1 MLDARRLLT
10 FRAVAQ
16 HGSFSRAAEALALSQ
31 PAVSQQVAALERELG
46 TALLVRGRGGTLPTD
61 AGRLLLE
68 HADAVAARL
77 DLADVQMGELVAGA
91 RRTLRLGAF
100 PSALAAVV
108 PAAIAALRAQE
119 PELEVAVE
127 EGALAGIADGV
138 RTGRLDIAV
147 GFQDAAAPR
156 RDHGGLRR
164 EELAEEPMLAVVGAG
179 HRLAGRARIALE
191 ELRDDPWMAPSPD
204 GLVVGACRAAGFEPR
219 LVLVIRDPLA
229 VRAIA
234 AAGMAVTLTP
244 RLLARLN
251 LPGVANV
258 PLAGGAPRR
267 QLYALLPPAGAHER
281 ALAMVEALRAACL
294 SDAPPAA

>member
-1 MLDARRLLT
+1 MLDARRLIT
-10 FRAVAQ
+10 FRAVAH

-46 TALLVRGRGGTLPTD
+46 TELLLRGRGGTVPTD

-77 DLADVQMGELVAGA
+77 DLADVQMGELVAAA

-100 PSALAAVV
+100 PSVLAAVV
-108 PAAIAALRAQE
+108 PAAITALRAAQ
-119 PELEVAVE
+119 PDLEVAVE
-127 EGALAGIADGV
+127 EGTLAGIAEGV
-138 RTGRLDIAV
+138 RSGRLDIAI
-147 GFQDAAAPR
+147 GFQDAAAPP

-179 HRLAGRARIALE
+179 HRLAGRDRIALE

-219 LVLVIRDPLA
+219 LVLVVRDPLA

-244 RLLARLN
+244 QLLARLR

-258 PLAGGAPRR
+258 PLSGPAPRR
-267 QLYALLPPAGAHER
+267 QLYALLPPAGVHAQ

>member
-10 FRAVAQ
+10 FRAVA
-16 HGSFSRAAEALALSQ
+16 HEGSFSRAADALALSQ

-46 TALLVRGRGGTLPTD
+46 TALLVRGRGGTLPTE

-77 DLADVQMGELVAGA
+77 DLAGTQLGALVAGE

-108 PAAIAALRAQE
+108 PEAIAALRAAQ
-119 PELEVAVE
+119 PDLEVAVE
-127 EGALAGIADGV
+127 EGTLAATAEGV
-138 RTGRLDIAV
+138 GSGRLDIAM
-147 GFQDAAAPR
+147 GFQDATAPP
-156 RDHGGLRR
+156 RDHEGLRR

-179 HRLAGRARIALE
+179 HRLADREAIALR

-204 GLVVGACRAAGFEPR
+204 GLVVAACRAAGFEPR

-229 VRAIA
+229 VRALA

-244 RLLARLN
+244 RLLARLR
-251 LPGVANV
+251 LPGVANL
-258 PLAGGAPRR
+258 PLTGTGPRR
-267 QLYALLPPAGAHER
+267 RLYALLPPTGAHEH
-281 ALAMVEALRAACL
+281 AFAMVDALRTACV
-294 SDAPPAA
+294 SDGPPAT